1 MNATAL
7 AQKAPGFIK
16 NPDKFL
22 EVDPSPRRVRVKF
35 AGETIVDS
43 TSALLMC
50 EGGHVPIYYF
60 PMADVRMDLFA
71 PTDNDSHCGYKG
83 HASYWTLKV
92 GDQVEEN
99 VMWSYRDPY
108 EEMLKIKD
116 HVAFYWDRMESWWE
130 EDEEIFKH
138 ARDPKHRVD
147 AILSHR
153 PVKVVLGGETIAE
166 TTNAR
171 FVFET
176 NHPVRYYIPAGDVG
190 MDLLMGSDAKSQCP
204 YKGIASYYS
213 GAIGGVPY
221 PDIAWTYR
229 SPIEECP
236 KIRDLICFYNENV
249 DAIHVDGAEVEKPV
263 TKWSRKS

>member
-7 AQKAPGFIK
+7 AQKAPGFVK

-35 AGETIVDS
+35 AGETIVDT

-60 PMADVRMDLFA
+60 PMADVRMDLFTA
-71 PTDNDSHCGYKG
+71 TDNASHCGYKG
-83 HASYWTLKV
+83 HASYWTLTV
-92 GDQVEEN
+92 GDRVEEN

-108 EEMLKIKD
+108 EEMLGIKD

-153 PVKVVLGGETIAE
+153 PVTVVVGGEALAE
-166 TTNAR
+166 TSNAR

-176 NHPVRYYIPAGDVG
+176 NHPVRYYIPREDVR
-190 MDLLMGSDAKSQCP
+190 MDPLSGSDTTSRCP
-204 YKGIASYYS
+204 YKGIASYFS
-213 GAIGGVPY
+213 AAVGEESY
-221 PDIAWTYR
+221 PDIAWSYQN
-229 SPIEECP
+229 PIEECP
-236 KIRDLICFYNENV
+236 KIRDLICFFNENV
-249 DAIHVDGAEVEKPV
+249 DAIIVDGAEVDKPA
-263 TKWSRKS
+263 TKWSKK

>member
-1 MNATAL
+1 MNATAI
-7 AQKAPGFIK
+7 AQKAPGFLK

-22 EVDPSPRRVRVKF
+22 EVDLSPRRVRVKF

-43 TSALLMC
+43 TGALLMC

-60 PMADVRMDLFA
+60 PMADVRMDLFT
-71 PTDNDSHCGYKG
+71 PTDNTSHCGYKG
-83 HASYWTLKV
+83 HASYWTLAV
-92 GDQVEEN
+92 GDSVEKN

-108 EEMLKIKD
+108 EEMLQIED
-116 HVAFYWDRMESWWE
+116 YVAFYWNCMASWWE

-153 PVKVVLGGETIAE
+153 PVQVIVGGQTLAD

-176 NHPVRYYIPAGDVG
+176 NHPVRYYVPAEDVS
-190 MDLLMGSDAKSQCP
+190 MDLLSNSDTGSQCP
-204 YKGIASYYS
+204 YKGIASYYN
-213 GAIGGVPY
+213 ATIGGQSY
-221 PDIAWTYR
+221 DDIAWSYQQ
-229 SPIEECP
+229 PVDECP

-249 DAIHVDGAEVEKPV
+249 DSIVVDGAEVDKPE
-263 TKWSRKS
+263 TKWSKK